1 MGCLPCCTQLN
12 PEIAALHDCYPPS
25 KDLVKS
31 GPEFMPMS
39 QDMSKLTYYAKNKP
53 SSLAKIGDELEKRV
67 VKEAKASTGGY
78 AKSRAALLIS
88 LVILH
93 KLLTECKREIGLFA
107 RQALRAISAALDVKI
122 YQTNKV
128 DLEAVSRASNC
139 FVAFTQGTDGGLI
152 GVDDGLT
159 SAYLEVVG
167 KFAAFA
173 NSGPSGTVHEKGD
186 DEDQSRARLL
196 GLRGLTGAST
206 SDAAFSSG
214 EFLRQARIIV
224 PALLALLHETPVAE
238 LKGLVRKSR
247 RRSALAPLI
256 TDAPAKPRPP
266 PSLSE
271 HVVGEKGPSADDVT
285 SAAFRCLY
293 ELVAECHTSQASH
306 VLDVV
311 LVYFDKHGAW
321 RDVERCCIVA
331 ESLAQAMQL
340 QSRFVVP
347 TRLVELL
354 VNMPDDQPPSDK
366 HMSMLAMITTVL
378 TSSVSLVGLAV
389 TDILSSLISIIE
401 RRVSLDANDAI
412 LHPLVACVSS
422 LGTHIYYVDQIN
434 DIVEETTLQMMNVP
448 ATNPARQEIL
458 RVLIHCITGVMVAAD
473 RGDAIE
479 VEARERP
486 ASPLPQD
493 KGKAPA
499 LESPMVEMPRAR
511 DAGRR
516 NPIAPE
522 VWQETLP
529 LLCESSYAV
538 RAAYARALIFY
549 LQTEMPRDKRPR
561 PDEANIVRFCH
572 AVNAA
577 VYTLA
582 MSSRLGQGE
591 PLPSGPP
598 TPSRASSHNV
608 LAGLGGSTPPRGQGQ
623 QGVGVS
629 FVVHEPSPMDTPS
642 GTQSPTAN
650 GNGRSRAGT
659 AATVGT
665 VNGAMTPGSG
675 SATPPRKP
683 LRGGR
688 RVSLPLNRLVNVTE
702 PGAFDAVATPFD
714 YAAILTLMGE
724 LHAAV
729 PSAALETSAPMLFA
743 LDADAG
749 SELTRRPGTSGAYV
763 LERRRAVRET
773 VLILWRHI
781 SRQWGV
787 ASITAMAEQ
796 ALAALPEPFV
806 VPEPRGAPDG
816 DLPRPETPVAF
827 VRDDSEAESAAA
839 THPILSAREV
849 TAAFAASPAVEAGT
863 GRDAQGITR
872 VFAGRWS
879 VEDALRNATER
890 FHRPSP
896 APEAAPFMAI
906 PNASYQSFG
915 RPMSRAVD
923 VGDLRDALAGGQE
936 VGSAAQS
943 VASIP
948 SSAPTHG
955 APKSKPDAKEILK
968 EIFKDKKPRGLAASA
983 PA

>member
-1 MGCLPCCTQLN
+1 MGCLGCCTQLN
-12 PEIAALHDCYPPS
+12 PEIAALQDCYPPS

-31 GPEFMPMS
+31 SPEFMPMS

-78 AKSRAALLIS
+78 PKSRAALLIS
-88 LVILH
+88 LVILY
-93 KLLTECKREIGLFA
+93 KLLTECKRDIGLFS

-128 DLEAVSRASNC
+128 DLEAISRAGNC
-139 FVAFTQGTDGGLI
+139 FVALTQGTDGGSI
-152 GVDDGLT
+152 GVDDALT
-159 SAYLEVVG
+159 SAYLEVLA
-167 KFAAFA
+167 KFAAFSS
-173 NSGPSGTVHEKGD
+173 SGPTGTVRNEKGD

-214 EFLRQARIIV
+214 EFLRQAQIIV
-224 PALLALLHETPVAE
+224 PALLAVLQETPMSE
-238 LKGLVRKSR
+238 LKGLVHRSR
-247 RRSALAPLI
+247 RRSALGPLI
-256 TDAPAKPRPP
+256 TEVSSRPRPP

-293 ELVAECHTSQASH
+293 EFVAECHTSQASH

-311 LVYFDKHGAW
+311 LVYFDKRGVW
-321 RDVERCCIVA
+321 RDVERCCVIT
-331 ESLAQAMQL
+331 ETLAQAMQL

-347 TRLVELL
+347 TRIVELL
-354 VNMPDDQPPSDK
+354 VNMPDDQPPTDK
-366 HMSMLAMITTVL
+366 HMSILAMVTTVL

-389 TDILSSLISIIE
+389 TDILSSLISVIE
-401 RRVSLDANDAI
+401 RRVALDANDA
-412 LHPLVACVSS
+412 LLTPLVNCVSS

-434 DIVEETTLQMMNVP
+434 DIVEETTLQMMSIPV
-448 ATNPARQEIL
+448 TNPARQEIL

-473 RGDAIE
+473 RGDEIE
-479 VEARERP
+479 AEARERP
-486 ASPLPQD
+486 ASPLPMD
-493 KGKAPA
+493 KGKGLALDSPA
-499 LESPMVEMPRAR
+499 VEMPRAR

-529 LLCESSYAV
+529 LLCESSYPV

-549 LQTEMPRDKRPR
+549 LQTELPRDKRPR
-561 PDEANIVRFCH
+561 PDEPNIVRFCQ

-591 PLPSGPP
+591 PLSGPP
-598 TPSRASSHNV
+598 TPSRSSSANM
-608 LAGLGGSTPPRGQGQ
+608 LGSGASTPPRGQG
-623 QGVGVS
+623 GIVS
-629 FVVHEPSPMDTPS
+629 FVVSEPTPVDTPT
-642 GTQSPTAN
+642 GTISHVPNGNDRSHAGAAATSASAN
-650 GNGRSRAGT
+650 GAG
-659 AATVGT
+659 
-665 VNGAMTPGSG
+665 TPGSG
-675 SATPPRKP
+675 AVTPPRKP

-688 RVSLPLNRLVNVTE
+688 RVSLPLNRLITVTE
-702 PGAFDAVATPFD
+702 PGPFDAVATPFD
-714 YAAILTLMGE
+714 YAAILALMGE

-743 LDADAG
+743 LDSDAG
-749 SELTRRPGTSGAYV
+749 NELTRRPGMSGAYV

-773 VLILWRHI
+773 LLILWRHI
-781 SRQWGV
+781 SRSWGV
-787 ASITAMAEQ
+787 FSVLGMAEH
-796 ALAALPEPFV
+796 ALASLPEPFV
-806 VPEPRGAPDG
+806 VPDPRSAPDG
-816 DLPRPETPVAF
+816 ELPRPETPVEF
-827 VRDDSEAESAAA
+827 VRDESEAESAAA
-839 THPILSAREV
+839 SQPILNWRDI
-849 TAAFAASPAVEAGT
+849 TAAFANSSAVEMGT

-872 VFAGRWS
+872 VFGAKWS

-890 FHRPSP
+890 FARPAP
-896 APEAAPFMAI
+896 APEATPFMAI

-915 RPMSRAVD
+915 RPVSRAVE
-923 VGDLRDALAGGQE
+923 VGDLRDALAGGAE
-936 VGSAAQS
+936 TGSAAQS
-943 VASIP
+943 VASMS
-948 SSAPTHG
+948 SSAPTNG
-955 APKSKPDAKEILK
+955 APKGKPDAKEILK
-968 EIFKDKKPRGLAASA
+968 EIFKEKRPRGVAASA